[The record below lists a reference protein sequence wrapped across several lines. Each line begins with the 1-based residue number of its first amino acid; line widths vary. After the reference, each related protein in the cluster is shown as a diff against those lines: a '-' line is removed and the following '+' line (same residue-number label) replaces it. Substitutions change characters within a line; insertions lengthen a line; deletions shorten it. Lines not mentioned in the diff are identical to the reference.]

1 MAGISSKALNN
12 LPENKYKYNGIEK
25 EDAFEIGIYDA
36 QLREL
41 DGQMGRWWQI
51 DPKTENME
59 MWSPYASNYDNPI
72 TFMDPLGDEPDG
84 CCKWLRDAA
93 NWVGDK
99 INDIGNSAPVVWVN
113 NNLNPVTPLA
123 ELITGKSLNSGFTE
137 SKSRSE
143 SGVQLATFLVP
154 TAKAETI
161 IANEVKNVVV
171 NQIEKQVVKKA
182 ENSLSRKGALN
193 EIKKDVGI
201 PKSQHPDKLA
211 NGKQFEKVPM
221 TDRNGKTALG
231 ADGKPV
237 MTREYT
243 YTKPDGTKVKVQDH
257 SAGHPQFGKDNP
269 GKHLNVRP
277 PENTRTGTVPGT
289 KKHYPFN

>member
-1 MAGISSKALNN
+1 MAGISSKALNDV
-12 LPENKYKYNGIEK
+12 PENKNKYNGIEK

-161 IANEVKNVVV
+161 IANEVRNVVV
-171 NQIEKQVVKKA
+171 NQIEKQ
-182 ENSLSRKGALN
+182 AL
-193 EIKKDVGI
+193 
-201 PKSQHPDKLA
+201 
-211 NGKQFEKVPM
+211 
-221 TDRNGKTALG
+221 KTAEKKTVVAAAEKKVAG
-231 ADGKPV
+231 STDFVVTEKGTTIPI
-237 MTREYT
+237 
-243 YTKPDGTKVKVQDH
+243 PDGAKGPLTPQKGSGMVYQGGSGGKGMDKKVTGVRIMDANKNQGRRVNYTNN
-257 SAGHPQFGKDNP
+257 AKPTPQTVNP
-269 GKHLNVRP
+269 K
-277 PENTRTGTVPGT
+277 TGTTISNKDPRG
-289 KKHYPFN
+289 HIPII